1 MQSRDLADAAKTMVF
16 IDRTMVLSVLKPSFW
31 SVLERPG
38 ASWSVPGSFWDV
50 SGAFQS
56 DLRRH
61 RIVTRQDRSGIRQ
74 QDRGGGR
81 IGAVAGSD
89 PTSERSGTGFVNIYI
104 DIYIYRERYTY
115 IRRYV

>member
-38 ASWSVPGSFWDV
+38 AFWGVPGSFWDV

-81 IGAVAGSD
+81 IGAVAWAD
-89 PTSERSGTGFVNIYI
+89 RLPERPGTRFTNIYI
-104 DIYIYRERYTY
+104 Y
-115 IRRYV
+115 